1 LKNLEEKSA
10 RLEKQRAVTNAVMEA
25 RAREDEKRLKE
36 REKAVAV
43 GDIEKVRSIV
53 DGAGRGRERSNLPAW
68 MEKAGK

>member
-1 LKNLEEKSA
+1 
-10 RLEKQRAVTNAVMEA
+10 VTNAVMEA